1 MAATK
6 IYCNVE
12 DHRLFDKSGG
22 ATDKVLIEDVTK
34 VGLPTIKHTIT
45 NIKSAGMAMDIDMP
59 NETHLE
65 AMDFTIYH
73 NNGVDCKRLAN
84 PGKHNIEFRIARQ
97 RYDIAGA
104 VIGHESVKY
113 IIEGAHAES
122 QKGDIETGSP
132 YGTTEKY
139 SIIKYTEIVNGET
152 TVDIDA
158 TAHKITINGSEYY
171 DSIEKLLS

>member
-1 MAATK
+1 MATK

-22 ATDKVLIEDVTK
+22 AGTADMVEDVTK
-34 VGLPTIKHTIT
+34 VGLPTIKHTVT
-45 NIKSAGMAMDIDMP
+45 NIKAAGMPMDIDMP

-65 AMDFTIYH
+65 AMDFSIYH
-73 NNGVDCKRLAN
+73 NNGVNCAKLAN
-84 PGKHNIEFRIARQ
+84 PGKHNIEFRVARQ
-97 RYDIAGA
+97 RYDISGA

-113 IIEGAHAES
+113 IIECAHVES
-122 QKGDIETGSP
+122 QKGDVETGSP

-139 SIIKYTEIVNGET
+139 SIIKYTEMVNNVT

-158 TAHKITINGSEYY
+158 TANKINFNGQEYY
-171 DSIEKLLS
+171 QSIAALLG